1 MNLEVEITTENQRT
15 REKEFLLMYLYSQE
29 WLFLKSEAT
38 FRHLQIS
45 TTGEIVPGRE
55 NSSIYSIYLSFK
67 LPNKLETQAGYFW
80 L

>member
-55 NSSIYSIYLSFK
+55 KQFYLLY
-67 LPNKLETQAGYFW
+67 LPLFQTPQ
-80 L
+80 